1 LSHVGSER
9 GGARASEGGV
19 EGGAEEDGGG
29 DLDLEAGA
37 DCQGAPCSRSEATVG
52 YHSVA

>member
-1 LSHVGSER
+1 MSHVGSER
-9 GGARASEGGV
+9 GGARASAGGV

-37 DCQGAPCSRSEATVG
+37 DCQGAPCSR
-52 YHSVA
+52 